1 MKAFKKRVTK
11 SYDTFDKGVYYLS
24 KLMTVINIDDL
35 DKKELKEINLAF
47 SEASKGMR
55 RVHDIFISV
64 LERNEREGNDLIKRE
79 EGKQLRKKI
88 LKK

>member
-35 DKKELKEINLAF
+35 DKKELEGINLAF
-47 SEASKGMR
+47 FEASKGMR